1 MCASRDGVAGSGGD
15 EVPLPYSIYS
25 LTRFTPFLIYSIN
38 VTIFIEFSFIEF
50 NISAFNFF
58 EFRTFEFRIIEFS
71 FFEFRIFGGSY
82 DVVYQNCYLAAFD
95 FAILT
100 HIHR

>member
-1 MCASRDGVAGSGGD
+1 MPAGIVSQGAAGT
-15 EVPLPYSIYS
+15 ESPS
-25 LTRFTPFLIYSIN
+25 LTEFTPFLIYSIN
-38 VTIFIEFSFIEF
+38 VTIFIEFSF
-50 NISAFNFF
+50 
-58 EFRTFEFRIIEFS
+58 
-71 FFEFRIFGGSY
+71 FEFRIFCGSY